1 MVLSV
6 FYYGGMMM
14 TESQLSVGDLSAFML
29 YAAYIGVSIG
39 GNFRAWQIQCVNLMI
54 NTCLSLTD
62 TVCESYD

>member
-1 MVLSV
+1 MLPFSIFTRFFFLLQTGLSGNIVVLSV

-39 GNFRAWQIQCVNLMI
+39 GNFRA
-54 NTCLSLTD
+54 
-62 TVCESYD
+62 

>member
-39 GNFRAWQIQCVNLMI
+39 GNFRA
-54 NTCLSLTD
+54 
-62 TVCESYD
+62 